1 MQVRKQLQN
10 YFINNEEASGN
21 ISGAFF
27 GLTEKRNWQRIA
39 HIEKSTSGKVTISA
53 ETLKTAKE
61 YMIGWRLFPSHPW
74 TYSVSFNVTSE
85 IMSSMYFSDTYR
97 ASLGLTIAADGNITI
112 DTQWTG
118 GKHGSTILTAESNLD
133 LYVYMR

>member
-1 MQVRKQLQN
+1 MDV
-10 YFINNEEASGN
+10 
-21 ISGAFF
+21 
-27 GLTEKRNWQRIA
+27 
-39 HIEKSTSGKVTISA
+39 SA
-53 ETLKTAKE
+53 ATLKTAKE

-97 ASLGLTIAADGNITI
+97 ASLALTIAADGTITI
-112 DTQWTG
+112 NTEWTG
-118 GKHGSTILTAESNLD
+118 GKHGTTSLVAKDNLD

>member
-1 MQVRKQLQN
+1 
-10 YFINNEEASGN
+10 
-21 ISGAFF
+21 
-27 GLTEKRNWQRIA
+27 
-39 HIEKSTSGKVTISA
+39 
-53 ETLKTAKE
+53 
-61 YMIGWRLFPSHPW
+61 MIGWRLFPSHPW

-118 GKHGSTILTAESNLD
+118 GKHGNTALTAESNLD

>member
-1 MQVRKQLQN
+1 
-10 YFINNEEASGN
+10 
-21 ISGAFF
+21 
-27 GLTEKRNWQRIA
+27 
-39 HIEKSTSGKVTISA
+39 
-53 ETLKTAKE
+53 
-61 YMIGWRLFPSHPW
+61 MIGWRLFPSHTW
-74 TYSVSFNVTSE
+74 TYSGSFNVTSE

-118 GKHGSTILTAESNLD
+118 GTHGNTALTAESNLD